1 MGVKFVDML
10 YCTMNFDSVDRSS
23 LRYSVNSDKLKYMKT
38 TEREADAV
46 NGVLDCINHLDEEK
60 ERPLMVFGCIH

>member
-1 MGVKFVDML
+1 
-10 YCTMNFDSVDRSS
+10 
-23 LRYSVNSDKLKYMKT
+23 MKT

-60 ERPLMVFGCIH
+60 ERPLMVFGGAILMYSLNEMESYVQPWVTNPN